1 MTMKVSGDLQVKL
14 ILGGVVIG
22 LAVFTI
28 WKAKNT
34 VVDVVQSV
42 NPTNPNNIINQ
53 GFEALYGGNLGTDIY
68 DLLHD
73 ENGNNVL
80 NPFNWGWGTG
90 TQKATQGGA
99 LNVPSEVQRYKDMG
113 LDQATAETLA
123 ALSLGGL
130 GA

>member
-1 MTMKVSGDLQVKL
+1 MKLSGDFEVKL

-22 LAVFTI
+22 LAVFAI
-28 WKAKNT
+28 WKAKN
-34 VVDVVQSV
+34 VVTDVAQSV
-42 NPTNPNNIINQ
+42 NPMNHDNIINR
-53 GFEALYGGNLGTDIY
+53 GFESLYGGSIGSDIY

-73 ENGNNVL
+73 KYGNNVL
-80 NPFNWGWGTG
+80 NPFNWGWGAA
-90 TQKATQGGA
+90 TQKATQSGA
-99 LNVPSEVQRYKDMG
+99 LNVSGEVERYKDMG